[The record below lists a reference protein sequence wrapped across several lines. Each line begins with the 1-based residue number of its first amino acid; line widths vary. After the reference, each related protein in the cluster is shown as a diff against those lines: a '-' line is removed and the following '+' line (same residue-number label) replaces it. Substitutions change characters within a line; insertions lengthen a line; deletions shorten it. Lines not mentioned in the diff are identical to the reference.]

1 MDPKPI
7 EAFGASLQE
16 YYNNKCLSDV
26 VIRCQGQE
34 FAVHSLVLFCHS
46 DYFKK
51 QLTGPW
57 KENENK
63 TIEIKDFD
71 ANIVEAMLRF
81 VYFFDYDVPSNTRT
95 MIFHAQVYQIG
106 DKYGIEPL
114 KKQAV
119 NKFER
124 VVNEAEV
131 DAGFASNLADTI
143 SIVYNTTPSGDR
155 GLRDIVVQSSC
166 THFEYLISETSFKEA
181 LGMNGDFSADLVS
194 LINENWEKY
203 CYCKCLLCK
212 ATFKLRI
219 DSPGDQIRDYQE
231 PTPIFCPICGCQPIA
246 ADEKPNW
253 LYYYKGNGDLDQGD
267 GRDTQ
272 RMWDK
277 FEESVASRWNA

>member
-1 MDPKPI
+1 MEPQPI
-7 EAFGASLQE
+7 QAFGASLQG

-26 VIRCQGQE
+26 VIRCDGKE

-46 DYFKK
+46 DYFKR

-57 KENENK
+57 KESEDK
-63 TIEIKDFD
+63 TVEIKDFD

-81 VYFFDYDVPSNTRT
+81 VYFFDYDVPPNSRPT
-95 MIFHAQVYQIG
+95 IFHAQVYQIG
-106 DKYGIEPL
+106 DRYGIGTL
-114 KKQAV
+114 KKQAI

-131 DAGFASNLADTI
+131 DAGFARNLADTI

-155 GLRDIVVQSSC
+155 GLRDIVVKSSW
-166 THFEYLISETSFKEA
+166 THFEYLISEASFKEV
-181 LGMNGDFSADLVS
+181 LGMNGDFSADLIS
-194 LINENWEKY
+194 LIRENWEKY

-219 DSPGDQIRDYQE
+219 HSPGDQILDYQE
-231 PTPIFCPICGCQPIA
+231 PTPIFCPVCGCQPIPP
-246 ADEKPNW
+246 DEKPNW
-253 LYYYKGNGDLDQGD
+253 LYYFKGDGDLDQGD

-277 FEESVASRWNA
+277 FEESVTSRWNA